1 MSAAPGAQGF
11 AVSLALHEV
20 SIALHGRV
28 LVPPLS
34 ATVAAGEVLVVMGAS
49 GSGKSSLLS
58 YLAGLLAPPLHG
70 QGRMVLDGRDIT
82 ALPVEQRRVGLLFQD
97 DLLFPH
103 LSVRDNL
110 LFALPAGARAA
121 RVAAAEAAIVE
132 AELPGLGGR
141 RPSQLSGGQRA
152 RVSLLRALLAGPQAL
167 LLDEPFSKLDT
178 ALRARMREFT
188 WRELR
193 QRAVPAVLVT
203 HDRDDAPPGA
213 VVVDLAPH
221 A

>member
-1 MSAAPGAQGF
+1 M
-11 AVSLALHEV
+11 SLALHSV
-20 SIALHGRV
+20 TIALHDRV

-34 ATVAAGEVLVVMGAS
+34 ATVADGEVLVVMGAS

-58 YLAGLLAPPLHG
+58 YLAGLLVPPL
-70 QGRMVLDGRDIT
+70 QGAGRVLLGGRDIT
-82 ALPVEQRRVGLLFQD
+82 PLPVEQRRVGLLFQD

-110 LFALPAGARAA
+110 LFALPAGRRAD
-121 RVAAAEAAIVE
+121 RLAAAEAAIAE
-132 AELPGLGGR
+132 AELPGLGDR

-152 RVSLLRALLAGPQAL
+152 RVSLLRALLADPQAL

-178 ALRARMREFT
+178 ALRERMREFT

-203 HDRDDAPPGA
+203 HDRDDAPAGA
-213 VVVDLAPH
+213 TVVELPPH